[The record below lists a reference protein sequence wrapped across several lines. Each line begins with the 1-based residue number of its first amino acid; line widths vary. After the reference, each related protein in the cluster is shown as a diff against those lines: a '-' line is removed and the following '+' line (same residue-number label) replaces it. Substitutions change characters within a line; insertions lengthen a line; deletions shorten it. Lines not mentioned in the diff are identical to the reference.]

1 MRFENRTT
9 HCNIAIAI
17 SRTERLLDWDESP
30 LQNEVYFKNDFR
42 FNSGTGAS
50 IAHKLCTN
58 NLPPVCVFIYRPFN
72 PWTKAIAYFDGKAI
86 HFNIRKLPFL
96 TVEQITGTLLHEY
109 AHYCGFTHGN
119 NFKTKEK
126 CLYSVPYYLS
136 ENVSRWL

>member
-1 MRFENRTT
+1 VKFENRTNNE
-9 HCNIAIAI
+9 NIKRAIFVAHDMLQPDTDMYD
-17 SRTERLLDWDESP
+17 SVFYKDDWKYDGIKQGSH
-30 LQNEVYFKNDFR
+30 VIY
-42 FNSGTGAS
+42 
-50 IAHKLCTN
+50 
-58 NLPPVCVFIYRPFN
+58 NLIDIKRPVAQVFTYKPFN
-72 PWTKAIAYFDGKAI
+72 PWTSAIAYFDGKAI

-126 CLYSVPYYLS
+126 CLYSVPYFLS